1 MGWIVKMDEKGRIV
15 IPRDVR
21 DKFGLKKGDA
31 LQLEI
36 RGNEMMITKLST
48 EATGRVNEQELNEFL
63 SKQ

>member
-1 MGWIVKMDEKGRIV
+1 MNLDDKGRIV
-15 IPRDVR
+15 IPREVR

-36 RGNEMMITKLST
+36 RGNEMMLTKLST
-48 EATGRVNEQELNEFL
+48 EATVRVSERELNEFL